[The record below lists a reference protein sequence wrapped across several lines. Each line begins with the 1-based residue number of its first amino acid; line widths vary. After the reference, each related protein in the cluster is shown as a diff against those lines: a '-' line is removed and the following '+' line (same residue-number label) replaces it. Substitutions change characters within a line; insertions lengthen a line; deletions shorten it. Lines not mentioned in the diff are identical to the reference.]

1 MVKGGTMKKKWHKH
15 YGVYGIVY
23 ENSKMLLI
31 NKVKGP
37 YINRFDLPGGSLTED
52 ESIIQHLKR
61 EFIEET
67 GYEIEVL
74 EHLGIQDFKIK
85 EAYLHYQFIHHIAIF
100 YSVKLKEK
108 VRDISN
114 EINVYGNNEIN
125 DSAGICWKNLNE
137 LSIEN
142 SSPLVMKILSEEKIN
157 FNNKDFPSDLIKYDS
172 WKRK

>member
-1 MVKGGTMKKKWHKH
+1 MKKKWHKH
-15 YGVYGIVY
+15 YGVYGVAY
-23 ENSKMLLI
+23 EDSKILLI

-37 YINRFDLPGGSLTED
+37 YINRFDLPGGGLNED

-74 EHLGIQDFKIK
+74 ESLGVQDFKIK
-85 EAYLHYQFIHHIAIF
+85 EAYLDYEFIHHIAIF

-108 VRDISN
+108 ITDISSK
-114 EINVYGNNEIN
+114 ISVYGNNEIN
-125 DSAGICWKNLNE
+125 DSAGICWEKPSD

-142 SSPLVMKILSEEKIN
+142 SSPLVMKVLSEMKKN
-157 FNNKDFPSDLIKYDS
+157 FKHKDFPSDLIKYSD
-172 WKRK
+172 WTRKET

>member
-1 MVKGGTMKKKWHKH
+1 MKKKWHKH
-15 YGVYGIVY
+15 YGVYGVAY
-23 ENSKMLLI
+23 ENSKILLI

-37 YINRFDLPGGSLTED
+37 YINRFDLPGGSLNED

-74 EHLGIQDFKIK
+74 ESLGIQDFKIK
-85 EAYLHYQFIHHIAIF
+85 EAYLNYEFIHHIAIF

-108 VRDISN
+108 VKDVSS
-114 EINVYGNNEIN
+114 EIIVYGNNEIN
-125 DSAGICWKNLNE
+125 DSDGISWKNPNE

-142 SSPLVMKILSEEKIN
+142 SSPLVMKVLPELKKN
-157 FNNKDFPSDLIKYDS
+157 FKNKGFPSDLIKYNN
-172 WKRK
+172 WKRKKVL

>member
-1 MVKGGTMKKKWHKH
+1 MGEKWHKH
-15 YGVYGIVY
+15 YGVYGIAY
-23 ENSKMLLI
+23 ENSKILLI

-37 YINRFDLPGGSLTED
+37 YINRFDLPGGSLNED

-74 EHLGIQDFKIK
+74 ESLGIQDFKIK
-85 EAYLHYQFIHHIAIF
+85 EAYLDYQFIHHIAIF

-108 VRDISN
+108 VGDISN
-114 EINVYGNNEIN
+114 EINVYGNYEIN
-125 DSAGICWKNLNE
+125 DSSGICWESLNE
-137 LSIEN
+137 LSIKN
-142 SSPLVMKILSEEKIN
+142 SSPLVMKILSEIKEN
-157 FNNKDFPSDLIKYDS
+157 FKNKDLPRNLIKYNN

>member
-1 MVKGGTMKKKWHKH
+1 MKRKWHKH
-15 YGVYGIVY
+15 YGVYGVAY
-23 ENSKMLLI
+23 ENSKILLI

-37 YINRFDLPGGSLTED
+37 YINRFDLPGGGLNED

-67 GYEIEVL
+67 GYDIDVL
-74 EHLGIQDFKIK
+74 ESLGIQDFKVK
-85 EAYLHYQFIHHIAIF
+85 EAYLEHEFIHHIAIF
-100 YSVKLKEK
+100 YSVKLKDK
-108 VRDISN
+108 IADISR

-125 DSAGICWKNLNE
+125 DSDGICWKSLNE

-142 SSPLVMKILSEEKIN
+142 SSPLVVKILDEMKDN
-157 FNNKDFPSDLIKYDS
+157 FKNKDFPNDLIKYDN

>member
-1 MVKGGTMKKKWHKH
+1 MKKEWHKH
-15 YGVYGIVY
+15 YGVYGVAY
-23 ENSKMLLI
+23 ENSKILLI

-37 YINRFDLPGGSLTED
+37 YINRFDLPGGGLNED
-52 ESIIQHLKR
+52 ESIIQHLQR

-74 EHLGIQDFKIK
+74 ESLGIQDFKIK
-85 EAYLHYQFIHHIAIF
+85 EAYLNYKFIHHIAIF

-108 VRDISN
+108 VKDISS

-125 DSAGICWKNLNE
+125 DSDGISWKNLNE

-142 SSPLVMKILSEEKIN
+142 SSPLVMKVLSELKKK
-157 FNNKDFPSDLIKYDS
+157 FKNKGFPSDLIKYND
-172 WKRK
+172 WKRKEVQ